1 MPTQPTLPLSVFAE
15 ALKPLLAVPFDPA
28 ADPLVSSVANNSSKV
43 TPGTLFLAVRGAKTD
58 GHRFLPDAVRKGAA
72 ALVVATDYDGPLPPG
87 MPVLRV
93 TDSYFAWSVVCETF
107 FRRPADAFRVH
118 TVTGTNGKTST
129 AFFMRH
135 YLDAVKPGAKTALVS
150 TVCCDL
156 GAGPEP
162 SEHTT
167 PDAFTLQEMFAAMK
181 TNGITDAVMESSSH
195 GLHQHRSGTLRF
207 ASAAFTNLTGDHLD
221 YHLTMENYYRAK
233 KILFRELLADDAPA
247 VVNTDDPAGAR
258 LVSELA
264 HERPGLRILPVS
276 FAGRPDV
283 FCSLRKLR
291 LDPAFSD
298 LEFIIDGHAA
308 SLRIPLPGAFNAANC
323 LTALCMA
330 YGTGLPFDA
339 LLEASSDMPHV
350 PGRLQAVPLACGA
363 TGFVDYAHTDDALER
378 VLSSLRAVLTAGGRL
393 IAVFGCG
400 GDRDRSKRPRMGAA
414 AASLAD
420 LAILTSDN
428 PRSEDPAAIIREI
441 ESGIPAG
448 THYLVEPDRAKA
460 IELAV
465 REAHE
470 GDILLVAGKG
480 HETWQ
485 ETREGK
491 HHFSDIE
498 NLGRFR
504 ACGQTVP
511 NDSSTL

>member
-1 MPTQPTLPLSVFAE
+1 MQPLPLSTFAE
-15 ALKPLLAVPFDPA
+15 ALKPLLAAPFDPTA
-28 ADPLVSSVANNSSKV
+28 NPLISSVANNSSKV
-43 TPGTLFLAVRGAKTD
+43 TPGTLFLAIRGAKAD
-58 GHRFLPDAVRKGAA
+58 GHRFLPDAVQKGAS
-72 ALVVATDYDGPLPPG
+72 ALVVAADYIEPLPSCI
-87 MPVLRV
+87 PVFRV
-93 TDSYFAWSVVCETF
+93 TDSYFAWSIVCETF
-107 FRRPADAFRVH
+107 FRRSADAFRVH

-129 AFFMRH
+129 AYFMRH
-135 YLDAVKPGAKTALVS
+135 YLDTVKSGAKTALVS

-181 TNGITDAVMESSSH
+181 SNGVTDAVMESSSH
-195 GLHQHRSGTLRF
+195 GLHQHRSGTLKF

-221 YHLTMENYYRAK
+221 YHGTMENYYRAK

-247 VVNTDDPAGAR
+247 CVNTDDPAGAR
-258 LVSELA
+258 LVSELKQD
-264 HERPGLRILPVS
+264 RPALRVLPVS
-276 FAGRPDV
+276 FTGRPDA
-283 FCSLRKLR
+283 FCSLRKLQ
-291 LDPAFSD
+291 LNPAYSD
-298 LEFIIDGHAA
+298 LEFTLDGRNA
-308 SLRIPLPGAFNAANC
+308 SLLLPLPGAFNAANC
-323 LTALCMA
+323 LTAFCMV
-330 YGTGLPFDA
+330 YGIGLPFDA
-339 LLEASSDMPHV
+339 LLEASASMPHV

-378 VLSSLRAVLTAGGRL
+378 VLTSLRAVLTAGGRL

-400 GDRDRSKRPRMGAA
+400 GDRDRTKRPRMGAA
-414 AASLAD
+414 ASRLSD

-428 PRSEDPAAIIREI
+428 PRSEDPRSIIHEI

-465 REAHE
+465 KEAHAN
-470 GDILLVAGKG
+470 DILLVAGKG

-491 HHFSDIE
+491 HHFSDTEIL
-498 NLGRFR
+498 NRFR
-504 ACGQTVP
+504 A
-511 NDSSTL
+511 

>member
-1 MPTQPTLPLSVFAE
+1 MAPLPFSVFAE
-15 ALKPLLAVPFDPA
+15 ALKPLLAGPFISA
-28 ADPLVSSVANNSSKV
+28 SGPLISSVANNSSKV
-43 TPGTLFLAVRGAKTD
+43 TPGTLFLAIRGAKAD
-58 GHRFLPDAVRKGAA
+58 GHRFIPDAVQKGAS
-72 ALVVATDYDGPLPPG
+72 ALVVAADYDGPLPSD

-107 FRRPADAFRVH
+107 FRRPSDAFRVH

-129 AFFMRH
+129 AYFMRH
-135 YLDAVKPGAKTALVS
+135 YLDAVKSGSKTALVS

-181 TNGITDAVMESSSH
+181 TNGVTDAVMESSSH
-195 GLHQHRSGTLRF
+195 GLHQHRSGTLKF
-207 ASAAFTNLTGDHLD
+207 ASAACTNLTGDHLD
-221 YHLTMENYYRAK
+221 YHGTMENYYQAK

-247 VVNTDDPAGAR
+247 VINTDDPAGAR
-258 LVSELA
+258 LVSELR
-264 HERPGLRILPVS
+264 HKRPALLILPVS
-276 FAGRPDV
+276 FTGRPGV
-283 FCSLRKLR
+283 FCSLRKLC
-291 LDPAFSD
+291 LAPAFSD
-298 LEFIIDGHAA
+298 LEFTLDGRDA
-308 SLRIPLPGAFNAANC
+308 SLRLPLPGAFNAANC

-339 LLEASSDMPHV
+339 LLEASASMPHV

-363 TGFVDYAHTDDALER
+363 TGFVDYAHTDDALDR
-378 VLSSLRAVLTAGGRL
+378 VLSSLREVLTPGRRL
-393 IAVFGCG
+393 ITVFGCG
-400 GDRDRSKRPRMGAA
+400 GDRDRTKRPRMGAA
-414 AASLAD
+414 AARLAD
-420 LAILTSDN
+420 LAVLTSDN
-428 PRSEDPAAIIREI
+428 PRSEDPVSIIREI

-448 THYLVEPDRAKA
+448 TRYLVEPDRAKA

-465 REAHE
+465 SRAHE

-491 HHFSDIE
+491 QPFSDVEI
-498 NLGRFR
+498 LGRFR
-504 ACGQTVP
+504 A
-511 NDSSTL
+511 

>member
-1 MPTQPTLPLSVFAE
+1 MQPLPLSAFVE
-15 ALKPLLAVPFDPA
+15 TLKPLLAASLDSA
-28 ADPLVSSVANNSSKV
+28 SNPLISSVANNSSKV
-43 TPGTLFLAVRGAKTD
+43 TPGTLFLAIRGAKAD
-58 GHRFLPDAVRKGAA
+58 GHRFIPDAIQKGAS
-72 ALVVATDYDGPLPPG
+72 ALVIAADYNGPLPSG
-87 MPVLRV
+87 LPVLRV

-129 AFFMRH
+129 AYFMRH
-135 YLDAVKPGAKTALVS
+135 YLDTVKPGAKTALVS

-156 GAGPEP
+156 GSGPEP

-181 TNGITDAVMESSSH
+181 TNGVTDAVMESSSH

-221 YHLTMENYYRAK
+221 YHGTMENYYQSK
-233 KILFRELLADDAPA
+233 KILFRELLDDDAPA

-258 LVSELA
+258 LVSELKQ
-264 HERPGLRILPVS
+264 ERPSLRVLSVS
-276 FAGRPDV
+276 FAGRTDA
-283 FCSLRKLR
+283 FCSLRKLQ
-291 LDPAFSD
+291 LNPAYSD
-298 LEFIIDGHAA
+298 LEFTLDGHDA
-308 SLRIPLPGAFNAANC
+308 SLRLPLPGAFNAANG

-330 YGTGLPFDA
+330 YGNGLSFGA
-339 LLEASSDMPHV
+339 LLEASESMPHV

-378 VLSSLRAVLTAGGRL
+378 VLTSLRAVLTAGGRL

-400 GDRDRSKRPRMGAA
+400 GDRDRTKRPRMGAA
-414 AASLAD
+414 AARLAD

-428 PRSEDPAAIIREI
+428 PRSEDPMTIIREI

-448 THYLVEPDRAKA
+448 THYLVESDRKEA

-465 REAHE
+465 KKAHA

-485 ETREGK
+485 EMREGK

-498 NLGRFR
+498 ILNRFR
-504 ACGQTVP
+504 T
-511 NDSSTL
+511 

>member
-1 MPTQPTLPLSVFAE
+1 MQPLPLSAFAE
-15 ALKPLLAVPFDPA
+15 ALNPLLAAPFEA
-28 ADPLVSSVANNSSKV
+28 AGNPLISSITNKSSQVA
-43 TPGTLFLAVRGAKTD
+43 PGSLFAAIRGARTD
-58 GHRFLPDAVRKGAA
+58 GHRFLPDAARRGAS
-72 ALVVATDYDGPLPPG
+72 ALIVSADYDGGRPAG
-87 MPVLRV
+87 IPVLRV

-107 FRRPADAFRVH
+107 FRRPSDAFRVH

-129 AFFMRH
+129 AYFMRH
-135 YLDAVKPGAKTALVS
+135 YLDKLRPGAKTALVS

-167 PDAFTLQEMFAAMK
+167 PDALTLQEMFASMK
-181 TNGITDAVMESSSH
+181 ANGVTDAVMESSSH

-221 YHLTMENYYRAK
+221 YHGTMENYYRAK
-233 KILFRELLADDAPA
+233 KILFRELLADGAPA
-247 VVNTDDPAGAR
+247 VVNTDDPAGER

-264 HERPGLRILPVS
+264 HERPAVRILSVS
-276 FAGRPDV
+276 FAGRPDA

-291 LDPAFSD
+291 LAPAFSD
-298 LEFIIDGHAA
+298 LEFTLDGHDA
-308 SLRIPLPGAFNAANC
+308 SLHLPLPGAFNAMNC

-330 YGTGLPFDA
+330 YGTGLRFDG

-350 PGRLQAVPLACGA
+350 PGRLQSVPLACGA

-378 VLSSLRAVLTAGGRL
+378 VLSSLRAVLTPGGRL

-400 GDRDRSKRPRMGAA
+400 GDRDRSKRPRMGKAGTRL
-414 AASLAD
+414 SD
-420 LAILTSDN
+420 LAVLTSDN
-428 PRSEDPAAIIREI
+428 PRSEDPLDIIREI
-441 ESGIPAG
+441 ESGIPQG

-465 REAHE
+465 REARP

-491 HHFSDIE
+491 QPFSDMEI
-498 NLGRFR
+498 LGRFR
-504 ACGQTVP
+504 AHA
-511 NDSSTL
+511 

>member
-1 MPTQPTLPLSVFAE
+1 MHQFPLSTFAE
-15 ALKPLLAVPFDPA
+15 ALKPLLAVPFIPA
-28 ADPLVSSVANNSSKV
+28 SDPLVTSVANNSSKV
-43 TPGTLFLAVRGAKTD
+43 TPGTLFLAIRGAKAD
-58 GHRFLPDAVRKGAA
+58 GHRFIPDAIQKGAS
-72 ALVVATDYDGPLPPG
+72 ALVVAADYDGALPSG
-87 MPVLRV
+87 IPVLRV
-93 TDSYFAWSVVCETF
+93 TDSYFSWSVICETF

-135 YLDAVKPGAKTALVS
+135 YLDTVKSGAKTALVS

-167 PDAFTLQEMFAAMK
+167 PDAYTLQEIFAAMK
-181 TNGITDAVMESSSH
+181 TNGVTDAVMESSSH
-195 GLHQHRSGTLRF
+195 GLHQHRSGTLGF

-221 YHLTMENYYRAK
+221 YHGTMENYYQAK

-258 LVSELA
+258 LVSELKQ
-264 HERPGLRILPVS
+264 ERPALRVLPVS
-276 FAGRPDV
+276 FSGRSDT
-283 FCSLRKLR
+283 FCSLRKLQ
-291 LDPAFSD
+291 LNPAYSD
-298 LEFIIDGHAA
+298 LEFTLDGRDA
-308 SLRIPLPGAFNAANC
+308 SLRLPLPGAFNAANT

-339 LLEASSDMPHV
+339 LLKASASMPHV

-378 VLSSLRAVLTAGGRL
+378 VLTSLRAVLTAGGRL
-393 IAVFGCG
+393 IVVFGCG
-400 GDRDRSKRPRMGAA
+400 GDRDRTKRPRMGAA
-414 AASLAD
+414 AAHLAD

-428 PRSEDPAAIIREI
+428 PRSEDPMSIIREI

-448 THYLVEPDRAKA
+448 TRYLVEPDRAKA

-465 REAHE
+465 NETHA

-485 ETREGK
+485 ETFEGK

-498 NLGRFR
+498 ILNRFR
-504 ACGQTVP
+504 A
-511 NDSSTL
+511 

>member
-1 MPTQPTLPLSVFAE
+1 MQPLPLSAFAG
-15 ALKPLLAVPFDPA
+15 ALKPLLAAPFDSA
-28 ADPLVSSVANNSSKV
+28 SDLLISAVANNSSKV
-43 TPGTLFLAVRGAKTD
+43 APGTLFLAIRGAKAD
-58 GHRFLPDAVRKGAA
+58 AHRFLPDAVQKGAS
-72 ALVVATDYDGPLPPG
+72 ALIISADYEGPLPSG
-87 MPVLRV
+87 LPVLRV
-93 TDSYFAWSVVCETF
+93 TDSYLAWSIVCETF

-129 AFFMRH
+129 AYFMRH
-135 YLDAVKPGAKTALVS
+135 YLDTVKPGSKTALIS
-150 TVCCDL
+150 TVCCEL

-181 TNGITDAVMESSSH
+181 TNGVTDAVMESSSH
-195 GLHQHRSGTLRF
+195 GLHQHRSGTLKF

-221 YHLTMENYYRAK
+221 YHGTMENYYQAK

-258 LVSELA
+258 LVSELKQ
-264 HERPGLRILPVS
+264 ERPGLRILPVS
-276 FAGRPDV
+276 FTGRADA
-283 FCSLRKLR
+283 FCSLRKLM
-291 LDPAFSD
+291 LNPAFSD
-298 LEFIIDGHAA
+298 LEFTLDGHDA
-308 SLRIPLPGAFNAANC
+308 SLRLPLPGAFNAANC

-339 LLEASSDMPHV
+339 LLEASALIPHV

-363 TGFVDYAHTDDALER
+363 TAFVDYAHTDDALER
-378 VLSSLRAVLTAGGRL
+378 VLTSLREVLTADGRL

-400 GDRDRSKRPRMGAA
+400 GDRDRTKRPRMGAA
-414 AASLAD
+414 AARLAD

-428 PRSEDPAAIIREI
+428 PRSEDPMSIIREI

-465 REAHE
+465 REARPN
-470 GDILLVAGKG
+470 DILLVAGKG
-480 HETWQ
+480 HETTQ

-491 HHFSDIE
+491 HHFSDVEIL
-498 NLGRFR
+498 NSFR
-504 ACGQTVP
+504 P
-511 NDSSTL
+511 

>member
-1 MPTQPTLPLSVFAE
+1 MQPLPLSAFAE
-15 ALKPLLAVPFDPA
+15 ALKPLLAAPFDPA
-28 ADPLVSSVANNSSKV
+28 ATPLISAVANNSSKV
-43 TPGTLFLAVRGAKTD
+43 VPGTLFLAIRGAKTD
-58 GHRFLPDAVRKGAA
+58 GHRFLPDAVQKGASALIVA
-72 ALVVATDYDGPLPPG
+72 ADYNGPLPSG
-87 MPVLRV
+87 LPVLRV
-93 TDSYFAWSVVCETF
+93 TDSYFAWSIVCETF

-129 AFFMRH
+129 AYFMRH
-135 YLDAVKPGAKTALVS
+135 YLDTVKPGSKTALIS

-181 TNGITDAVMESSSH
+181 TNGVTDAVMESSSH
-195 GLHQHRSGTLRF
+195 GLHQHRSGTLKF

-221 YHLTMENYYRAK
+221 YHGTMENYYQAK

-258 LVSELA
+258 LVSELKQ
-264 HERPGLRILPVS
+264 ERPGLRILPVS
-276 FAGRPDV
+276 FTGRADA
-283 FCSLRKLR
+283 FCSLRKLM
-291 LDPAFSD
+291 LNPAFSD
-298 LEFIIDGHAA
+298 LEFTLDGHDA
-308 SLRIPLPGAFNAANC
+308 SLRLPLPGAFNAANC

-339 LLEASSDMPHV
+339 LLEASALIPHV

-363 TGFVDYAHTDDALER
+363 TAFVDYAHTDDALER
-378 VLSSLRAVLTAGGRL
+378 VLTSLREVLTADGRL

-400 GDRDRSKRPRMGAA
+400 GDRDRTKRPRMGAA
-414 AASLAD
+414 AARLAD

-428 PRSEDPAAIIREI
+428 PRSEDPMSIIREI

-465 REAHE
+465 REARPN
-470 GDILLVAGKG
+470 DILLVAGKG
-480 HETWQ
+480 HETTQ

-491 HHFSDIE
+491 HHFSDVEIL
-498 NLGRFR
+498 NSFR
-504 ACGQTVP
+504 P
-511 NDSSTL
+511 

>member
-1 MPTQPTLPLSVFAE
+1 MQPLPLPTFAE
-15 ALKPLLAVPFDPA
+15 ALKPLLSAPYDA
-28 ADPLVSSVANNSSKV
+28 TSNPLISSVANNSAKAA
-43 TPGTLFLAVRGAKTD
+43 PGTLFLAIRGAKAD
-58 GHRFLPDAVRKGAA
+58 GHRFLPDAVRRGAS
-72 ALVVATDYDGPLPPG
+72 ALVVSADYGGPLPSG
-87 MPVLRV
+87 IPVLRV

-129 AFFMRH
+129 AYFLRH
-135 YLDAVKPGAKTALVS
+135 FLDTAKPGAKTALVS

-181 TNGITDAVMESSSH
+181 SNGITDAVMESSSH
-195 GLHQHRSGTLRF
+195 GLHQHRSGTLGF

-221 YHLTMENYYRAK
+221 YHGDMENYYQAK
-233 KILFRELLADDAPA
+233 KILFRELLADGTPA
-247 VVNTDDPAGAR
+247 AVNTDDPAGAR
-258 LVSELA
+258 LVSELKR
-264 HERPGLRILPVS
+264 ERPALRILPVS
-276 FAGRPDV
+276 FAGRQGA
-283 FCSLRKLR
+283 FCSLRELR
-291 LDPAFSD
+291 LGPAFSD
-298 LEFIIDGHAA
+298 LEFTLDGRDV
-308 SLRIPLPGAFNAANC
+308 SLRLPLPGAFNAANY
-323 LTALCMA
+323 LTALSMA
-330 YGTGLPFDA
+330 YGLGLPFDK
-339 LLEASSDMPHV
+339 LMEASAAMPHV

-378 VLSSLRAVLTAGGRL
+378 VLSSLREVLTAGGRL

-414 AASLAD
+414 AARLAD
-420 LAILTSDN
+420 LPVLTSDN
-428 PRSEDPAAIIREI
+428 PRSEDPLDIIREI
-441 ESGIPAG
+441 ESGIPRG

-465 REAHE
+465 REARA

-491 HHFSDIE
+491 QPFSDMEIL
-498 NLGRFR
+498 NRT
-504 ACGQTVP
+504 ASAP
-511 NDSSTL
+511 DA

>member
-1 MPTQPTLPLSVFAE
+1 MQPLPLSTFAE
-15 ALKPLLAVPFDPA
+15 ALGPLLAAPFDFSR
-28 ADPLVSSVANNSSKV
+28 DPLISAVANNSARV
-43 TPGTLFLAVRGAKTD
+43 APDTLFLAIRGAKAD
-58 GHRFLPDAVRKGAA
+58 GHRFLPDAAQKGAA
-72 ALVVATDYDGPLPPG
+72 ALVVSADYDGPLPPDT
-87 MPVLRV
+87 PALRV

-129 AFFMRH
+129 AYFMRH
-135 YLDAVKPGAKTALVS
+135 FLDTVKPCSKTALVS

-181 TNGITDAVMESSSH
+181 SNGVTDAVMESSSH
-195 GLHQHRSGTLRF
+195 GLHQHRSGTLKF

-221 YHLTMENYYRAK
+221 YHGTMENYYLAK
-233 KILFRELLADDAPA
+233 KILFRELLADGAPA

-258 LVSELA
+258 LVSELKQ
-264 HERPGLRILPVS
+264 ERPGLRILSVS
-276 FAGRPDV
+276 FTGRPDA
-283 FCSLRKLR
+283 FCSLRELR
-291 LDPAFSD
+291 LSPAFSD
-298 LEFIIDGHAA
+298 LEFTLDGRDA
-308 SLRIPLPGAFNAANC
+308 SLHLPLPGAFNAANF
-323 LTALCMA
+323 LTALSMA
-330 YGTGLPFDA
+330 YGTGLPFDS
-339 LLEASSDMPHV
+339 LLEASAALPHV

-378 VLSSLRAVLTAGGRL
+378 VLSSLREVLTAGGRL

-414 AASLAD
+414 AARIAD
-420 LAILTSDN
+420 LSILTSDN
-428 PRSEDPAAIIREI
+428 PRSEEPMDIIREI
-441 ESGIPAG
+441 ESGIPPG
-448 THYLVEPDRAKA
+448 TRYLVEPDRAMA
-460 IELAV
+460 IGLAV
-465 REAHE
+465 REACA

-491 HHFSDIE
+491 QPFSDMEIL
-498 NLGRFR
+498 NRFR
-504 ACGQTVP
+504 A
-511 NDSSTL
+511 

>member
-1 MPTQPTLPLSVFAE
+1 MQPLPLSIFAE
-15 ALKPLLAVPFDPA
+15 VLKPLLAAPFTPA
-28 ADPLVSSVANNSSKV
+28 SDPLISSVANNSSKV
-43 TPGTLFLAVRGAKTD
+43 TPGTLFLAIRGAKAD
-58 GHRFLPDAVRKGAA
+58 GHRFIPDAVQRGAS
-72 ALVVATDYDGPLPPG
+72 ALVIAADYGAPLPPG
-87 MPVLRV
+87 IPVLRV
-93 TDSYFAWSVVCETF
+93 ADSYFAWSIVCETF
-107 FRRPADAFRVH
+107 FRRPSDAIRVH

-129 AFFMRH
+129 AYFMRH
-135 YLDAVKPGAKTALVS
+135 YLDSVKSGAKTALIS

-181 TNGITDAVMESSSH
+181 SNGVTDAVMESSSH
-195 GLHQHRSGTLRF
+195 GLHQHRSGTLKF

-221 YHLTMENYYRAK
+221 YHGTMENYYQAK

-247 VVNTDDPAGAR
+247 AVNTDDPAGAR
-258 LVSELA
+258 LVSELKR
-264 HERPGLRILPVS
+264 ERPALRILPIS
-276 FAGRPDV
+276 FTGRPDA
-283 FCSLRKLR
+283 FCSLRKLT
-291 LDPAFSD
+291 LNPAFSE
-298 LEFIIDGHAA
+298 LEFTLDGHDA
-308 SLRIPLPGAFNAANC
+308 SLCLPLPGAFNAANC

-339 LLEASSDMPHV
+339 LLEASASMPHV

-378 VLSSLRAVLTAGGRL
+378 VLTSLRAVLTADRRL
-393 IAVFGCG
+393 IVIFGCG
-400 GDRDRSKRPRMGAA
+400 GDRDRTKRPRMGAA
-414 AASLAD
+414 AARLAD
-420 LAILTSDN
+420 LAVITSDN
-428 PRSEDPAAIIREI
+428 PRSEDPMDIIREI

-465 REAHE
+465 SKAHAS
-470 GDILLVAGKG
+470 DILLVAGKG

-491 HHFSDIE
+491 HHFSDTEI
-498 NLGRFR
+498 LKRFR
-504 ACGQTVP
+504 A
-511 NDSSTL
+511 

>member
-1 MPTQPTLPLSVFAE
+1 MQQLPLSAFAE
-15 ALKPLLAVPFDPA
+15 ALAPLLSVPFDTA
-28 ADPLVSSVANNSSKV
+28 SNPLISSVANNSSKV
-43 TPGTLFLAVRGAKTD
+43 VPGTLFLAVRGAKAD
-58 GHRFLPDAVRKGAA
+58 GHRFLPDAVRKGAS
-72 ALVVATDYDGPLPPG
+72 ALVVSVDYDGMLPSDL
-87 MPVLRV
+87 PVLRV
-93 TDSYFAWSVVCETF
+93 SDSYFAWSIVCETF
-107 FRRPADAFRVH
+107 FRRPSDAFRVH

-129 AFFMRH
+129 AYFMRH
-135 YLDAVKPGAKTALVS
+135 YLDKVKPGAKTALIS

-156 GAGPEP
+156 GIGSEP

-167 PDAFTLQEMFAAMK
+167 PDAFTLQEMFAVMK

-195 GLHQHRSGTLRF
+195 GLHQHRSGTLKF

-221 YHLTMENYYRAK
+221 YHGTMENYYQAK
-233 KILFRELLADDAPA
+233 KILFRELLADGAPA

-258 LVSELA
+258 LASELKKECPA
-264 HERPGLRILPVS
+264 ARLLPVS
-276 FAGRPDV
+276 FSGRPDV
-283 FCSLRKLR
+283 FCSLRKLT
-291 LDPAFSD
+291 LNPAFSD
-298 LEFIIDGHAA
+298 LEFTLDGHTA
-308 SLRIPLPGAFNAANC
+308 SLRLPLPGAFNAANC

-330 YGTGLPFDA
+330 YGSGLPFDA
-339 LLEASSDMPHV
+339 LLEASADMPHV

-378 VLSSLRAVLTAGGRL
+378 VLTSLRAVLAAGGRL

-414 AASLAD
+414 AARLSD

-428 PRSEDPAAIIREI
+428 PRSENPTDIILEI

-460 IELAV
+460 IERAV
-465 REAHE
+465 REAHP

-485 ETREGK
+485 ETRDGR
-491 HHFSDIE
+491 HPFSDME
-498 NLGRFR
+498 MLNRFR
-504 ACGQTVP
+504 A
-511 NDSSTL
+511 

>member
-1 MPTQPTLPLSVFAE
+1 MQPLPLSTFAE
-15 ALKPLLAVPFDPA
+15 ALNPLLDAPFDPA
-28 ADPLVSSVANNSSKV
+28 ANPLISSVANNSSKV
-43 TPGTLFLAVRGAKTD
+43 TPGTLFLAIRGAKAD
-58 GHRFLPDAVRKGAA
+58 GHRFIPDAVQKGASALAVA
-72 ALVVATDYDGPLPPG
+72 ADYNGPVPSG
-87 MPVLRV
+87 IPVLRV

-129 AFFMRH
+129 AYFMRH
-135 YLDAVKPGAKTALVS
+135 YLDTVKSGAKTALVS

-167 PDAFTLQEMFAAMK
+167 PDAFTLQEMFASMK
-181 TNGITDAVMESSSH
+181 SNGVTDAVMESSSH

-221 YHLTMENYYRAK
+221 YHGTMENYYQAK
-233 KILFRELLADDAPA
+233 KILFRELLADDVPA

-258 LVSELA
+258 LVAELKQ
-264 HERPGLRILPVS
+264 ERPALRILPVS
-276 FAGRPDV
+276 FTGRPDA
-283 FCSLRKLR
+283 FCSLRKLQ
-291 LDPAFSD
+291 LNPAYSD
-298 LEFIIDGHAA
+298 LEFTLDGRDA
-308 SLRIPLPGAFNAANC
+308 SLRLPLPGAFNAANC

-339 LLEASSDMPHV
+339 LMEASACMPHV

-378 VLSSLRAVLTAGGRL
+378 VLTSLRAVLTAGGRL

-400 GDRDRSKRPRMGAA
+400 GDRDRTKRPRMGAA
-414 AASLAD
+414 GTRLAD

-428 PRSEDPAAIIREI
+428 PRSEDPMSIIREI
-441 ESGIPAG
+441 ETGIPAG

-460 IELAV
+460 NELAV
-465 REAHE
+465 KEAHA

-491 HHFSDIE
+491 HRFSDIE
-498 NLGRFR
+498 ILNRFR
-504 ACGQTVP
+504 A
-511 NDSSTL
+511 

>member
-1 MPTQPTLPLSVFAE
+1 MQPLPLSAFAE
-15 ALKPLLAVPFDPA
+15 ALKPLLAAPFDPVQN
-28 ADPLVSSVANNSSKV
+28 PLITSVANNSSKV
-43 TPGTLFLAVRGAKTD
+43 APGTLFLAIRGAKAD
-58 GHRFLPDAVRKGAA
+58 GHRFIPDAVQRGAS
-72 ALVVATDYDGPLPPG
+72 ALVVAADYDGSLPSDI
-87 MPVLRV
+87 PVLRV

-107 FRRPADAFRVH
+107 FRRPSDAFRVH

-129 AFFMRH
+129 AYFMRH
-135 YLDAVKPGAKTALVS
+135 YLDTVKPGAKTALIS

-181 TNGITDAVMESSSH
+181 SNGVTDAVMESSSH
-195 GLHQHRSGTLRF
+195 GLHQHRSGTLEF

-221 YHLTMENYYRAK
+221 YHGTMKNYYQAK

-258 LVSELA
+258 LISELK
-264 HERPGLRILPVS
+264 HERPALRILTVS
-276 FAGRPDV
+276 FTGRSDV
-283 FCSLRKLR
+283 FCSLRKIR
-291 LDPAFSD
+291 LNPAFSD
-298 LEFIIDGHAA
+298 LEFTLDGHDA
-308 SLRIPLPGAFNAANC
+308 SLRLPLPGAFNAANC

-339 LLEASSDMPHV
+339 LLEASASMPHV

-378 VLSSLRAVLTAGGRL
+378 VLTSLRAGLTAGGRL

-414 AASLAD
+414 AARLAD

-428 PRSEDPAAIIREI
+428 PRSEDPVSIIREI
-441 ESGIPAG
+441 ESGIPTG
-448 THYLVEPDRAKA
+448 TRYLVEPDRAKA
-460 IELAV
+460 IELGV

-491 HHFSDIE
+491 HHFSDLEILE
-498 NLGRFR
+498 HFR
-504 ACGQTVP
+504 
-511 NDSSTL
+511 NTLLS

>member
-1 MPTQPTLPLSVFAE
+1 MKS
-15 ALKPLLAVPFDPA
+15 
-28 ADPLVSSVANNSSKV
+28 
-43 TPGTLFLAVRGAKTD
+43 
-58 GHRFLPDAVRKGAA
+58 
-72 ALVVATDYDGPLPPG
+72 
-87 MPVLRV
+87 
-93 TDSYFAWSVVCETF
+93 
-107 FRRPADAFRVH
+107 
-118 TVTGTNGKTST
+118 NG
-129 AFFMRH
+129 
-135 YLDAVKPGAKTALVS
+135 V
-150 TVCCDL
+150 
-156 GAGPEP
+156 
-162 SEHTT
+162 
-167 PDAFTLQEMFAAMK
+167 
-181 TNGITDAVMESSSH
+181 TDAVMESSSH

-221 YHLTMENYYRAK
+221 YHGTMENYYQAK

-258 LVSELA
+258 LVSELKQ
-264 HERPGLRILPVS
+264 ERPALRILPVS
-276 FAGRPDV
+276 FTGRPDA
-283 FCSLRKLR
+283 FCSLRKLQ
-291 LDPAFSD
+291 LNPAYSD
-298 LEFIIDGHAA
+298 LEFTLDGRDA
-308 SLRIPLPGAFNAANC
+308 SLRLPLPGAFNAANC

-339 LLEASSDMPHV
+339 LMEASACMPHV

-378 VLSSLRAVLTAGGRL
+378 VLTSLRAVLTAGGHL

-400 GDRDRSKRPRMGAA
+400 GDRDRTKRPRMGAA
-414 AASLAD
+414 GTRLAD

-428 PRSEDPAAIIREI
+428 PRSEDPMSIIREI
-441 ESGIPAG
+441 ETGIPAG

-465 REAHE
+465 KEAHA

-498 NLGRFR
+498 ILNRFR
-504 ACGQTVP
+504 A
-511 NDSSTL
+511 